1 MVIYNTAPRQKD
13 IQRERER
20 DALVLEGG
28 VRRDWALGEPRDAV
42 HIWCS
47 SLVEPVPVDGRTFTI
62 LQTVGHP
69 HFNVVT
75 FTRLNEISEI
85 VVVVAVDIM
94 VVVVLLLMLSF
105 FAGSLTT

>member
-1 MVIYNTAPRQKD
+1 M
-13 IQRERER
+13 
-20 DALVLEGG
+20 
-28 VRRDWALGEPRDAV
+28 
-42 HIWCS
+42 
-47 SLVEPVPVDGRTFTI
+47 DGRTFTI

-85 VVVVAVDIM
+85 VVVVAVVVAVDIM

-105 FAGSLTT
+105 FAGSLTLVRKRKS